1 MIPTFHEPARDI
13 PVAKEVDV
21 LVVGA
26 GPAGIGAAVRAARE
40 GAQTLLVESQGMLG
54 GTWTSSMQVHATCFF
69 SGGRVIVGGLVREII
84 GRLARDGHAEDPERK
99 IQEYPTSSAVHFEP
113 EWMKGCL
120 DDVVVESGAELLL
133 HAFCAGAIVDA
144 GGVGGIVIESK
155 SGRQAIRAAVTID
168 CTGDA
173 DVAHAA
179 GVPTRRGRESDG
191 QCQPVNTTCLLS
203 QVDRE
208 RSVAWVE
215 ANRGLLR
222 KLSDQAHAAGELDR
236 CFTIG
241 RLGARTCYPDV
252 TYHNIGHV
260 FDIDCTRAEDLTRA
274 ELEGRRQV
282 RQIYQFF
289 RKYVPGYERCRL
301 AAVAPTGHF
310 RGHTLDFV
318 DFDEKNAR
326 YSSFEERRTRSRN
339 VISRSGRV
347 RQAVRSFRRA
357 FDSLER
363 RGSRRSGSRECTSG
377 ARLREAGRLH
387 PPMRL
392 RTVCHPVSAA
402 RPGAAGAASPCRPL
416 SASGPC
422 RAPRPC
428 SGRSAA
434 PCPSRA
440 TRAP

>member
-1 MIPTFHEPARDI
+1 MTASRDRAR
-13 PVAKEVDV
+13 P
-21 LVVGA
+21 
-26 GPAGIGAAVRAARE
+26 
-40 GAQTLLVESQGMLG
+40 LL
-54 GTWTSSMQVHATCFF
+54 
-69 SGGRVIVGGLVREII
+69 
-84 GRLARDGHAEDPERK
+84 P
-99 IQEYPTSSAVHFEP
+99 
-113 EWMKGCL
+113 
-120 DDVVVESGAELLL
+120 
-133 HAFCAGAIVDA
+133 
-144 GGVGGIVIESK
+144 
-155 SGRQAIRAAVTID
+155 
-168 CTGDA
+168 
-173 DVAHAA
+173 
-179 GVPTRRGRESDG
+179 
-191 QCQPVNTTCLLS
+191 CLLGTMPFRD
-203 QVDRE
+203 Q
-208 RSVAWVE
+208 AFYWPF
-215 ANRGLLR
+215 RGLL
-222 KLSDQAHAAGELDR
+222 
-236 CFTIG
+236 
-241 RLGARTCYPDV
+241 GATPW
-252 TYHNIGHV
+252 
-260 FDIDCTRAEDLTRA
+260 
-274 ELEGRRQV
+274 
-282 RQIYQFF
+282 
-289 RKYVPGYERCRL
+289 
-301 AAVAPTGHF
+301 HF

-326 YSSFEERRTRSRN
+326 YSPFEERRTRSRN

>member
-1 MIPTFHEPARDI
+1 MDGLVQRIWRVATWLRDHLDELHETA
-13 PVAKEVDV
+13 
-21 LVVGA
+21 
-26 GPAGIGAAVRAARE
+26 
-40 GAQTLLVESQGMLG
+40 TLAEM
-54 GTWTSSMQVHATCFF
+54 A
-69 SGGRVIVGGLVREII
+69 GGLI
-84 GRLARDGHAEDPERK
+84 
-99 IQEYPTSSAVHFEP
+99 
-113 EWMKGCL
+113 
-120 DDVVVESGAELLL
+120 
-133 HAFCAGAIVDA
+133 
-144 GGVGGIVIESK
+144 
-155 SGRQAIRAAVTID
+155 
-168 CTGDA
+168 
-173 DVAHAA
+173 
-179 GVPTRRGRESDG
+179 
-191 QCQPVNTTCLLS
+191 
-203 QVDRE
+203 
-208 RSVAWVE
+208 
-215 ANRGLLR
+215 
-222 KLSDQAHAAGELDR
+222 
-236 CFTIG
+236 
-241 RLGARTCYPDV
+241 
-252 TYHNIGHV
+252 
-260 FDIDCTRAEDLTRA
+260 
-274 ELEGRRQV
+274 
-282 RQIYQFF
+282 
-289 RKYVPGYERCRL
+289 
-301 AAVAPTGHF
+301 GHF

-326 YSSFEERRTRSRN
+326 YSPFEERRTRSRN